1 MKIAICDSRTPK
13 AALNNLSNY
22 CDNIVLLPA
31 FDALAAPVSAHPD
44 MLIFPVTH
52 KGYILTHEDYLSS
65 AFDAFAGIDLDI
77 IPISEK
83 VSDAYP
89 KDILLNAAVIGE
101 HLFGKL
107 EHLSKSVLNLGFK
120 NANVNQGYAR
130 CSTLSVND
138 RAFITSD
145 KGIAKVARE
154 QNLDTLLITPGYVA
168 LDGYD
173 YGFIG
178 GASGC
183 DNENVYFCGDLSTH
197 PDAETIYDFCLF
209 RGKSP
214 ISLSPSPLYD
224 VGTIFFLYL

>member
-1 MKIAICDSRTPK
+1 MHIRR
-13 AALNNLSNY
+13 
-22 CDNIVLLPA
+22 
-31 FDALAAPVSAHPD
+31 
-44 MLIFPVTH
+44 IF
-52 KGYILTHEDYLSS
+52 
-65 AFDAFAGIDLDI
+65 
-77 IPISEK
+77 
-83 VSDAYP
+83 
-89 KDILLNAAVIGE
+89 NAAVIGE

-107 EHLSKSVLNLGFK
+107 EYLSKSVLNLGFK
-120 NANVNQGYAR
+120 TVNVNQGYAR

-138 RAFITSD
+138 RALITSD
-145 KGIAKVARE
+145 KGIAKVAKE
-154 QNLDTLLITPGYVA
+154 QNLDALLITSGYVA

-209 RGKSP
+209 HGKSP

-224 VGTIFFLYL
+224 VGTIFFLHL